1 MLLTFFHFFE
11 ETPIKKWT
19 SMNIV
24 KYYRE
29 EDHQIELNLI
39 LNDVNKHLRRI
50 ANGNVYGFEES
61 KKKKAEDIIS
71 NWGTWTAPAK
81 EKDRKKQNNKKM
93 IQMENEN
100 VFEAVASFVGAAT
113 SLWIDAGVQV
123 FVVSVG
129 TVE

>member
-1 MLLTFFHFFE
+1 
-11 ETPIKKWT
+11 
-19 SMNIV
+19 MNIV

-100 VFEAVASFVGAAT
+100 VFEVPLDDQ
-113 SLWIDAGVQV
+113 SLGLADGLKHDLKIVRLI
-123 FVVSVG
+123 
-129 TVE
+129 